1 MTAMPQQPVTYMVY
15 TGPEGE
21 VATAPSVEMPAVTYM
36 AAPQQVMYTE
46 YGAPATA
53 MSYVAAPTEGVVL
66 DGAEYAMAGTSYT
79 YLDYA
84 NAYFADEA
92 PALVE
97 AVAASTVA
105 ETSGAEADKALS
117 SPL

>member
-1 MTAMPQQPVTYMVY
+1 MTAMPQQPMTYVLY

-21 VATAPSVEMPAVTYM
+21 VATAPSVEMPAVQYL

-66 DGAEYAMAGTSYT
+66 DGAEYVMPGASYT

-92 PALVE
+92 PVE
-97 AVAASTVA
+97 TVAASTGSDLRRGGG
-105 ETSGAEADKALS
+105 EGSLDFLEEE
-117 SPL
+117 

>member
-1 MTAMPQQPVTYMVY
+1 MG
-15 TGPEGE
+15 TGPEGD
-21 VATAPSVEMPAVTYM
+21 VGTAPSVEMPAVTYM

-92 PALVE
+92 PAQVE
-97 AVAASTVA
+97 TVAASAVA
-105 ETSGAEADKALS
+105 GTSGAEAEKSLS
-117 SPL
+117 SSSKKKSSKKAKL